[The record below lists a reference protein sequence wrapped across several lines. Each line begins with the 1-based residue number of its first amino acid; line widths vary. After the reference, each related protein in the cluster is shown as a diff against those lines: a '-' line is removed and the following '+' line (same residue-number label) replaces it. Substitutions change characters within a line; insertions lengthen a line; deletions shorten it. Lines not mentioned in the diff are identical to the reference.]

1 MKSGGRLAILAVTVV
16 GVVCGGSGCADPAV
30 RPVESVRAL
39 KPDSG
44 PRTPPGVRMLSDG
57 PEVTEVGSI
66 RSAADARAAVAAR
79 ANRQNKPNGRAAQ
92 PSASESF
99 AGALD
104 RTSIPTMGIAGLV
117 PNARRLAEY
126 IAATYPGVQ
135 SIGGVRADPLPDHP
149 TGHAID
155 IMVGSDMGLGDI
167 VNADIQRQSGRF
179 GVVYTLWRVANHY
192 NHVHVTVS

>member
-1 MKSGGRLAILAVTVV
+1 MNPGGRLALLSVTVV
-16 GVVCGGSGCADPAV
+16 VSVLGGSGCAEPAL
-30 RPVESVRAL
+30 RPVESVGAPE
-39 KPDSG
+39 PDSG
-44 PRTPPGVRMLSDG
+44 PRTQPGVRMLSDG

-79 ANRQNKPNGRAAQ
+79 ANRQDKPNGRAVQ

-149 TGHAID
+149 SGHAID
-155 IMVGSDMGLGDI
+155 IMIGSDMGLGDI